1 MTPSGAGP
9 NTSAVDRYTNL
20 GGESLDDVR
29 ICKLS
34 PPVEVGVVLPGELHE
49 VDAGHGVVH
58 HKVQGPLN
66 AAVHVG
72 PGRQVEDHLGAGDIR
87 NAVHD

>member
-1 MTPSGAGP
+1 M
-9 NTSAVDRYTNL
+9 
-20 GGESLDDVR
+20 
-29 ICKLS
+29 
-34 PPVEVGVVLPGELHE
+34 VLPGELHE

-72 PGRQVEDHLGAGDIR
+72 PGRQVEDHLGISSYPGVGDIWIS
-87 NAVHD
+87 AVND